1 MGWGFPT
8 GVEAEATSKLW
19 GVDRRQSVPAP
30 LVHIPQWGVSQ
41 AEPRRDRAGLNFQ
54 IVSEKAE
61 PTTRDARKKGEYCG
75 IVSEM
80 ASGEKKGL
88 GEPRKDGSIVCRDP
102 ILPIWAWPGGR
113 TETGPEANIHSA

>member
-41 AEPRRDRAGLNFQ
+41 AEPRRDRADLNFQ

-75 IVSEM
+75 IASEM
-80 ASGEKKGL
+80 ASGEKRHLEYLARMGGEYGGL
-88 GEPRKDGSIVCRDP
+88 SPHPAYRG
-102 ILPIWAWPGGR
+102 A
-113 TETGPEANIHSA
+113 

>member
-41 AEPRRDRAGLNFQ
+41 AEPRRDRGDLNFQ
-54 IVSEKAE
+54 VVSEQAE
-61 PTTRDARKKGEYCG
+61 PTTRDARKKGEYCDIASG
-75 IVSEM
+75 M
-80 ASGEKKGL
+80 ASGEKRDLEYLARMG
-88 GEPRKDGSIVCRDP
+88 GEYSVPRP
-102 ILPIWAWPGGR
+102 
-113 TETGPEANIHSA
+113 HSAYLGAAWRSN